1 MKTGSPEG
9 EYFAHLAAGRFMLQ
23 RARSS
28 GAWVHPPRVVAPGS
42 GETDLDWVPAS
53 GRGTVYAS
61 TLVRAKPPAA
71 DYNVVLV
78 ELDEGPRLLSR
89 VDGLGAVAIG
99 LRVQARIVD
108 EHGTPAVVF
117 VPAQGSR

>member
-1 MKTGSPEG
+1 MIGSPEG

-23 RARSS
+23 RGRSS
-28 GAWVHPPRVVAPGS
+28 GAWVHPPRVAAPGS
-42 GETDLDWVPAS
+42 GETGLEWVPAS

-61 TLVRAKPPAA
+61 TLVRARPPAA

-89 VDGLGAVAIG
+89 VDGLGAVQIG

-108 EHGTPAVVF
+108 EQGTPVVVF
-117 VPAQGSR
+117 VPARDTL